1 MIAELA
7 LFFLPLLA
15 MFLIGLGLWA
25 LGQWLRRKGYSGQLD
40 KIDAKVSTA
49 QRKTRWLF
57 RPLSGAMVS
66 VGRGLS
72 RVPLFG
78 NRRSRDMWDDLEE
91 LSKHQRNNRRD

>member
-25 LGQWLRRKGYSGQLD
+25 LGQWLRRKGYSDQLD

-66 VGRGLS
+66 VGR
-72 RVPLFG
+72 
-78 NRRSRDMWDDLEE
+78 
-91 LSKHQRNNRRD
+91 

>member
-1 MIAELA
+1 
-7 LFFLPLLA
+7 
-15 MFLIGLGLWA
+15 
-25 LGQWLRRKGYSGQLD
+25 
-40 KIDAKVSTA
+40 
-49 QRKTRWLF
+49 
-57 RPLSGAMVS
+57 MVS

>member
-7 LFFLPLLA
+7 LFLLPLLA
-15 MFLIGLGLWA
+15 MFLIGLGLRA
-25 LGQWLRRKGYSGQLD
+25 LGQWLRRKGYSDQLD
-40 KIDAKVSTA
+40 RIDAKVSKA
-49 QRKTRWLF
+49 QQKTRWLF
-57 RPLSGAMVS
+57 RPLSGALVS

-72 RVPLFG
+72 RAPLFG